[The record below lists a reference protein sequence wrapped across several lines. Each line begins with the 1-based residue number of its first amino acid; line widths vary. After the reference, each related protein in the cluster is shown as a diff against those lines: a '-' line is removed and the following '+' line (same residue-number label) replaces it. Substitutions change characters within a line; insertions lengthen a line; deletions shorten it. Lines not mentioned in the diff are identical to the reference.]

1 MIPQRICPIHST
13 NPNEVI
19 SKVSFLGVIPKEWKK
34 ANVTPVFKKGNRN
47 DHSSYRPVLLTCI
60 TCKILEPIV
69 WSKIADHLETYNI
82 LCEAQHGFRN
92 RRSCKSQLPLCID
105 DIAISLD
112 KTEQVDVIL
121 LDFQEAFGKV
131 PHKNLT
137 RKLENY
143 GIRGQLSKW

>member
-47 DHSSYRPVLLTCI
+47 DPSSYRPVLLTCI
-60 TCKILEPIV
+60 TCKILEPLNIFFV
-69 WSKIADHLETYNI
+69 PKLPTILRET
-82 LCEAQHGFRN
+82 QHGFRN

-143 GIRGQLSKW
+143 GIRGQLSK